1 MPEQGD
7 LLYEEFERW
16 RDEKNRDE
24 DQTDDI
30 TIIGI
35 SI

>member
-1 MPEQGD
+1 M
-7 LLYEEFERW
+7 LYEEFDRW
-16 RDEKNRDE
+16 REEKDE

-35 SI
+35 RI

>member
-7 LLYEEFERW
+7 MLYEELERW
-16 RDEKNRDE
+16 RDEKEKDE

-35 SI
+35 RI

>member
-16 RDEKNRDE
+16 RGEKDEG
-24 DQTDDI
+24 QTDDI
-30 TIIGI
+30 TVIGI
-35 SI
+35 RI

>member
-1 MPEQGD
+1 MTEQGD

-30 TIIGI
+30 TVIGI
-35 SI
+35 RI